1 MCFLLLLYQLQSL
14 PQTTTFPVLSIELVS
29 LTYPM
34 LTFSTNSFRLFQKN
48 KIQVKWVLPV
58 TLIWFCRTLSNLS
71 LILLQGARISK
82 QWSISWLWIALPT
95 IQVFHF
101 FVYVMVLCTRSN
113 LEIINLLHGKIH
125 GKKWHSKWFRAII

>member
-1 MCFLLLLYQLQSL
+1 MCLFYYLYKSFRHC
-14 PQTTTFPVLSIELVS
+14 PFSVLSNELVS

-34 LTFSTNSFRLFQKN
+34 LTFSMNSVGLFQKN
-48 KIQVKWVLPV
+48 KIQIKWVLPV
-58 TLIWFCRTLSNLS
+58 TLIWFCWTLSDLS

-113 LEIINLLHGKIH
+113 LEIRNLLHGKIH